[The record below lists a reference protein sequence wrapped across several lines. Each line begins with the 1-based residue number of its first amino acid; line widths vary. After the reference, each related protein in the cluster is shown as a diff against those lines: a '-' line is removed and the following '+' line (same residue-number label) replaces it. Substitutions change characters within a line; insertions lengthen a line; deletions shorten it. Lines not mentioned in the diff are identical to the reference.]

1 MAYQGVTP
9 SASAAT
15 ALEVWPTCKLP
26 TYEEVTQD
34 PPTPP
39 PPYSEILEETGGE
52 SQHFPAASSVSLDLT
67 LSQQEAA
74 SPDEVSTTDHLV
86 YRHDC
91 MEQESASALERRRH
105 ITGDS
110 GIVLCDEKVICL
122 SGREEEAD
130 LCGGRYVHIETG
142 EIHRQGDN

>member
-1 MAYQGVTP
+1 M
-9 SASAAT
+9 
-15 ALEVWPTCKLP
+15 
-26 TYEEVTQD
+26 TQD

-39 PPYSEILEETGGE
+39 PPYSEILEETVAGGE
-52 SQHFPAASSVSLDLT
+52 RHPFPAASFVSLDLT

-74 SPDEVSTTDHLV
+74 SPEEVSATDHLV

-110 GIVLCDEKVICL
+110 GIVLCDEKIICL
-122 SGREEEAD
+122 SGREDETD
-130 LCGGRYVHIETG
+130 LCSG
-142 EIHRQGDN
+142 